1 MTIWR
6 LVISEIR
13 HRKINFALGVLSVMV
28 ASASFI
34 GSVTL
39 LRIHDFRTGQ
49 ILLQKEA
56 ELAKRMAVLTDD
68 TRKAML
74 KLGFN
79 VVILPKDQ
87 NLADWYAD
95 DYASKYMPED
105 YVHQLVDSRIVTIR
119 HLLPS
124 LQQKIEWPE
133 RKRMIILMGTRG
145 EVPELHKDPGKPLVE
160 PVPPGTISL
169 GYELHRSLDLK
180 PGDKIELMGRPF
192 VVHACYEE
200 RGNKD
205 DITAWIYLAEAQE
218 LLGKKGLINAI
229 LALECLCTPDS
240 LPQIRKELAA
250 ILPGTQVIERGSQA
264 IARAEARTKVEEEA
278 RVAIEKEKLGREHLR
293 AVRERFA
300 SILTPVVVAACAV
313 WVALLGFTNVRARRE
328 EIGILRTLGV
338 SARHILLMFL
348 SKHVLVGVLGGA
360 LGFGAGVLSAVYF
373 SKTLEGTWGLW
384 LNDGGRMMDDGRSSV
399 VPLLSSVV
407 QLRAGTLAVLLLLC
421 VGGAAALA
429 VIAGWIPTVLATRQD
444 PAEVLREE

>member
-124 LQQKIEWPE
+124 LQQKVEWPE

-218 LLGKKGLINAI
+218 LLDKKGLINAI

-384 LNDGGRMMDDGRSSV
+384 LNDGGQMMDDGRSSV

>member
-1 MTIWR
+1 MTIWK
-6 LVISEIR
+6 LVTSEIL
-13 HRKINFALGVLSVMV
+13 HRKMNFALGVLSVMV

-39 LRIHDFRTGQ
+39 LRIHDLRTGQ
-49 ILLQKEA
+49 ILEA
-56 ELAKRMAVLTDD
+56 KQEELAKRMAELKDD

-87 NLADWYAD
+87 NLADWYAE
-95 DYASKYMPED
+95 DYASKYMPEE
-105 YVHQLVDSRIVTIR
+105 YVHKLANSGIVTVR
-119 HLLPS
+119 HFLPS

-133 RKRMIILMGTRG
+133 RKRKIILVGARG
-145 EVPELHKDPGKPLVE
+145 EVPNLHRNPVKPLVQ

-180 PGDKIELMGRPF
+180 VGEKVKLMGKEF
-192 VVHACYEE
+192 TIHTCHKE

-218 LLGKKGLINAI
+218 LLDKQGLINAI
-229 LALECLCTPDS
+229 LALECMCAGMDA
-240 LPQIRKELAA
+240 LPLIRKEIAA
-250 ILPGTQVIERGSQA
+250 ILPGTQVIERGSRA
-264 IARAEARTKVEEEA
+264 LARAEARTKVEKEA
-278 RVAIEKEKLGREHLR
+278 QAAIEKEKLGRQNLR
-293 AVRERFA
+293 TVRERLA
-300 SILTPVVVAACAV
+300 SILTPVIVTACAV

-338 SARHILLMFL
+338 SAKGILAMFL
-348 SKHVLVGVLGGA
+348 SRHILVGVLGGT
-360 LGFGAGVLSAVYF
+360 LGFCAGVLAAVYF
-373 SKTLEGTWGLW
+373 SAALEGTRIWI
-384 LNDGGRMMDDGRSSV
+384 
-399 VPLLSSVV
+399 
-407 QLRAGTLAVLLLLC
+407 AGTDLSVAGLLVLS

-429 VIAGWIPTVLATRQD
+429 VIAGWIPTMTAIRQD